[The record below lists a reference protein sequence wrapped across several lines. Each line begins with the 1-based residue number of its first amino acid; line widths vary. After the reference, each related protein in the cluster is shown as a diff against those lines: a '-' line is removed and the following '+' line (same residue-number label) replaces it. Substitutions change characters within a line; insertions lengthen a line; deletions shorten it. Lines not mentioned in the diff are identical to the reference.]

1 VNQINISLL
10 VNGENSFKR
19 IIERIHGSQK
29 SIYINMFIWR
39 DDRIGN
45 QISSE
50 LLKAADRG
58 VNIHISKD
66 KLGAVFEKAEENK
79 QSFFHKEFNLGLLFK
94 SFICDKFYPM
104 KGKVKSRK
112 QKYNELVDVL
122 INHPN
127 ITVDKNHLK
136 GDHSKY
142 YIFDDE
148 TLIIGGINIED
159 KEIYTDVEGK
169 RYYDYMVELDDET
182 YVEKFKKR
190 VYRGE
195 EFEVDNRV
203 EFLFN
208 VKRNGETSYEA
219 KESILNIISRADRSL
234 DIVMAYI
241 GDQEVTEKIIE
252 VANRGIAV
260 NMILPA
266 KSNIQEDLNKRVL
279 KHIMKRTNN
288 NVKVYLSKDMVHAK
302 LLRVD
307 DRILTLGSTNL
318 NKRAM
323 ENLLELNVVI
333 NIDNHALVKTLNNSL
348 AEIMD
353 NSKRIDDSSELKYN
367 PLKAL
372 LEVIAC

>member
-1 VNQINISLL
+1 MN
-10 VNGENSFKR
+10 
-19 IIERIHGSQK
+19 GSQK

-58 VNIHISKD
+58 VNVHISKD

-79 QSFFHKEFNLGLLFK
+79 QSFFHKEFNLGLHFK

-112 QKYNELVDVL
+112 QEYNELVEVL

-142 YIFDDE
+142 YIFDDK

-219 KESILNIISRADRSL
+219 KESILKIISCADRSL

-279 KHIMKRTNN
+279 KQIMKRTNN
-288 NVKVYLSKDMVHAK
+288 KVKVYLSQGMVHAK
-302 LLRVD
+302 LVRVD

-333 NIDNHALVKTLNNSL
+333 NIDNQALVKTLNNSL